1 MSAAID
7 DVHAQAAEVARARS
21 SDANGVVA
29 AEQELLRRLGALM
42 KTEESCFDPVSG
54 TARIL
59 EGSDGKVGVR
69 LDAEGAWKAGA
80 APERDLVDAW
90 GGAHGAG
97 DGGAAPVDLPTLR
110 ELLEAIPRA
119 FASARVGAV
128 VDAVRATLYPS

>member
-7 DVHAQAAEVARARS
+7 DVHAQAAEVARARRS
-21 SDANGVVA
+21 EANGVVA

-42 KTEESCFDPVSG
+42 KTEESCFDPANR

-59 EGSDGKVGVR
+59 EGSDAKVGVR
-69 LDAEGAWKAGA
+69 LNAEGAWKAGA
-80 APERDLVDAW
+80 APERDLVEAW
-90 GGAHGAG
+90 GEARGDGAG
-97 DGGAAPVDLPTLR
+97 GDAQADLPTLR
-110 ELLEAIPRA
+110 ELLEAIPRV

>member
-7 DVHAQAAEVARARS
+7 DVHAQAAEVARARGS
-21 SDANGVVA
+21 EADGVVA

-42 KTEESCFDPVSG
+42 KTEGSCFDPVSG

-59 EGSDGKVGVR
+59 EGSDAKVGVR

-90 GGAHGAG
+90 GDARGGGG
-97 DGGAAPVDLPTLR
+97 DAQADLPTLR
-110 ELLEAIPRA
+110 ELLEAIPRV